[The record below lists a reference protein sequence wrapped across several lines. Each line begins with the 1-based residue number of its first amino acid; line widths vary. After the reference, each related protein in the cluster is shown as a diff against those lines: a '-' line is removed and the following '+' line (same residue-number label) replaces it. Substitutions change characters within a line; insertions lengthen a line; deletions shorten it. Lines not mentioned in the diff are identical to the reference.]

1 MKLSYK
7 IVKKYFTC
15 ILFLLCLSFPKCIQ
29 AQPLDLPPK
38 LLDKLGQV
46 ATPHATDL
54 GRFGDIPMSHY
65 TGRANVTIPIK
76 SYTYNGVTLDIN
88 LSYDTSGLKMNQLPG
103 WVGPGW
109 TLNAGGCITRSQMDF
124 CDEMEF
130 DPLVQQP
137 FSNYFHAYQDLHN
150 YNTSSIINQSLTKDY
165 EPDLFYFNFLGKT
178 GFFFLGD
185 DGQWKVSS
193 DCNLAVEFNV
203 SASTNYINP
212 PIATYPSPYNYY
224 KYPKAI
230 IGFKLYDDDGNRYTF
245 GYDQDAIEYSID
257 YFEANNMNN
266 QHPWV
271 ATSWYLTR
279 VEDHFGNLLYD
290 FSYWRG
296 KFTAQLF
303 KSDISTS
310 LKHGYY
316 NFWAEEHEQNHVYFG
331 TLHLPVYL
339 HQIHTYGGDN
349 VSFMRYSPYEAGTA
363 YRHLYPSL
371 YNPNGTEIVMRPIEG
386 EVPVQFRPYIYL
398 QVRGDSLDK
407 YRVVNDDGLYTHPL
421 SALDFQLLKSITIGN
436 GPSGYTC
443 ELDYDSLSRIH
454 LSKVSMTITDIS
466 SIIPD
471 TIQQYTLLYND
482 FLSVPQDYLTDAY
495 DHWGYYRNPNNTNN
509 EDSVR
514 RNPDVSYA
522 KKGMLTEII
531 YPTGGRS
538 DFEYEMNTYRGYLS
552 FDRQSLVSESGTG
565 GGLRIKSIA
574 EFDSPSSTQ
583 VLRRRSYSYLNPNT
597 NLTSGEL
604 FQKPKYKWVWQNYNQ
619 SNTVMVYKST
629 PVLPLST
636 SSGVTVGYSYVKEV
650 MKDGDS
656 HLYHYSNF
664 SDTFDE
670 LPSFTVS
677 STIATP
683 YARFGELGIMRGKL
697 LNESVSD
704 RNQVIYLN
712 KAYTYRQ
719 DETAYKNFYSNAS
732 NISVLLDIHDVG
744 HIYKIYYFKYDLQN
758 IITNT
763 RQGNVLVSDTV
774 SYEMGDFTNT
784 VQFPTYFRKCVSERV
799 ARGSDN
805 VQKNYTYRT
814 ESHDT
819 CYIPLTTTS
828 VYNGGVL
835 QRTDKTIFRILNN
848 HDVPHYE
855 TTWIS
860 SSFKDTLVTYNSF
873 SDSGLPTK
881 ITRKGEPST
890 RFFWNSKGKLLASVT
905 SSYIGYLQCTELI
918 KNNDNPASQ
927 PDLSPLNVI
936 KRNGTTIFDYPD
948 TKATANIYYN
958 NGLLYMSATGNGS
971 YQYYYYD
978 QLGRLTEIRDQNK
991 KVIQRFTYNYSSSSA
1006 Q

>member
-1 MKLSYK
+1 MKSSYHTIMKCFYCLLLLFSLSCSY
-7 IVKKYFTC
+7 
-15 ILFLLCLSFPKCIQ
+15 SIQ
-29 AQPLDLPPK
+29 AQEITLPPK

-46 ATPHATDL
+46 ATPQATDL
-54 GRFGDIPMSHY
+54 GRFGDIPMSY
-65 TGRANVTIPIK
+65 FTGRADVTIPIK
-76 SYTYNGVTLDIN
+76 SYTYNGVTLNIN

-109 TLNAGGCITRSQMDF
+109 TLNAGGCITRSQRNF

-130 DPLVQQP
+130 DSLVQQP
-137 FSNYFHAYQDLHN
+137 FTNYFHAYQDLHN
-150 YNTSSIINQSLTKDY
+150 YNTSYLINQSLYKDY

-193 DCNLAVEFNV
+193 DCNLVVEFDV
-203 SASTNYINP
+203 SDSTKYINP
-212 PIATYPSPYNYY
+212 PIATYPSPNNNL

-230 IGFKLYDDDGNRYTF
+230 PGFKLYDDGGNRYTF
-245 GYDQDAIEYSID
+245 GYNQDAIEYSID
-257 YFEANNMNN
+257 YFQANSINDRN
-266 QHPWV
+266 PWI

-303 KSDISTS
+303 KSDISS
-310 LKHGYY
+310 SWENANFNY
-316 NFWAEEHEQNHVYFG
+316 NSGNHTQKNVYSG

-339 HQIHTYGGDN
+339 SQIHTYGGDYL
-349 VSFMRYSPYEAGTA
+349 SFMTYAPYEVGTA

-371 YNPNGTEIVMRPIEG
+371 YNPNGVEYNISREG
-386 EVPVQFRPYIYL
+386 TFTQAPYIYL

-482 FLSVPQDYLTDAY
+482 FQSVPQDYLTDAY
-495 DHWGYYRNPNNTNN
+495 DHWGYYRNPNNTG
-509 EDSVR
+509 DDDVK
-514 RNPDVSYA
+514 RNPDVLYA
-522 KKGMLTEII
+522 KKGILTEIR

-538 DFEYEMNTYRGYLS
+538 VFEYEMNTYRGYLS
-552 FDRQSLVSESGTG
+552 YDRQSLVSESGTG

-583 VLRRRSYSYLNPNT
+583 VLRRKSYSYLNPNT
-597 NLTSGEL
+597 SQTSGEL
-604 FQKPKYKWVWQNYNQ
+604 FQKPRYHWEWQNYNHT
-619 SNTVMVYKST
+619 NTAVVYNSS

-636 SSGVTVGYSYVKEV
+636 SSGVTVGYSYVNEV

-656 HLYHYSNF
+656 HMYHYSNF
-664 SDTFDE
+664 SDTYDE
-670 LPSFTVS
+670 LPLHTVS
-677 STIATP
+677 PTVATP
-683 YARFGELGIMRGKL
+683 YARFGELGAMRGRL
-697 LNESVSD
+697 LEESVSN
-704 RNQVIYLN
+704 RNEIIYLN
-712 KAYTYRQ
+712 KIYTYRQ
-719 DETAYKNFYSNAS
+719 DESTFKGFASNAA
-732 NISVLLDIHDVG
+732 NISKLFEIHDIG
-744 HIYKIYYFKYDLQN
+744 NIYKIYYFKYDLKQLV
-758 IITNT
+758 TST
-763 RQGNVLVSDTV
+763 RHGTQFVTDTTLYGMRDYTQMGVL
-774 SYEMGDFTNT
+774 Y
-784 VQFPTYFRKCVSERV
+784 QYFRKCISETIN
-799 ARGSDN
+799 RGSECIR
-805 VQKNYTYRT
+805 KEYTYRAI
-814 ESHDT
+814 SHDW
-819 CYIPLTTTS
+819 YYMPLMTTS
-828 VYNGGVL
+828 IYNGGVL
-835 QRTDKTIFRILNN
+835 QRTNKTIFRVSNN

-860 SSFKDTLVTYNSF
+860 SGLKDTLITYNSF

-881 ITRKGEPST
+881 ITRKGEPPT

-927 PDLSPLNVI
+927 PELSPLNVI

>member
-15 ILFLLCLSFPKCIQ
+15 ILFLLCLSFPKCIL
-29 AQPLDLPPK
+29 AQPLELHPRILQD
-38 LLDKLGQV
+38 LGQV
-46 ATPHATDL
+46 ATPQATDL
-54 GRFGDIPMSHY
+54 GRFGDIPMSYY

-103 WVGPGW
+103 WAGPGW
-109 TLNAGGCITRSQMDF
+109 TLNAGGCITRVQKYH

-130 DPLVQQP
+130 GTTLNIT
-137 FSNYFHAYQDLHN
+137 FSNYFHSYGDLSS
-150 YNTSSIINQSLTKDY
+150 YNSNTIVNQSVFKDY
-165 EPDLFYFNFLGKT
+165 EADLFYFNFMGKT

-203 SASTNYINP
+203 NDSTNFIDP
-212 PIATYPSPYNYY
+212 PISTYPAPSTFHNYNQ
-224 KYPKAI
+224 PKAI
-230 IGFKLYDDDGNRYTF
+230 KGFTIYDDEGNQYLF
-245 GYDQDAIEYSID
+245 GFTPNAIEYSMD
-257 YFEANNMNN
+257 YFMASDTNDRY
-266 QHPWV
+266 PWV
-271 ATSWYLTR
+271 ATSWYLTE
-279 VEDHFGNLLYD
+279 VKDHFGNVLYSL
-290 FSYWRG
+290 SYWRG
-296 KFTAQLF
+296 KFTAQFF
-303 KSDISTS
+303 KHSYTSNKKRIGAAYYDINI
-310 LKHGYY
+310 H
-316 NFWAEEHEQNHVYFG
+316 NPYFYSG

-339 HQIHTYGGDN
+339 HQIHTYGGDYL
-349 VSFMRYSPYEAGTA
+349 SFMTYAPYEVGTA

-371 YNPNGTEIVMRPIEG
+371 YNPNGVEYNISREG
-386 EVPVQFRPYIYL
+386 TFTQAPYIYL

-471 TIQQYTLLYND
+471 TIQQYTLKYNNYQG
-482 FLSVPQDYLTDAY
+482 VPQDYLTEAF
-495 DHWGYYRNPNNTNN
+495 DHWGYYRDPNASGNTIQQRASNF
-509 EDSVR
+509 
-514 RNPDVSYA
+514 SYTMQGA
-522 KKGMLTEII
+522 LTEIG

-538 DFEYEMNTYRGYLS
+538 VLEYELNTYNGVLTD
-552 FDRQSLVSESGTG
+552 DRQVFNSGTNYSG
-565 GGLRIKSIA
+565 NAGGLRVKTIT
-574 EFDSPSSTQ
+574 EYDSSTSSQ
-583 VLRRRSYSYLNPNT
+583 IVRRRTFNYNNPTTNT
-597 NLTSGEL
+597 TSGQL
-604 FQKPKYKWVWQNYNQ
+604 FQTPRYSWFWTYNGNEMSVSQ
-619 SNTVMVYKST
+619 SV
-629 PVLPLST
+629 PVLPLTGSLGT
-636 SSGVTVGYSYVKEV
+636 HIGYSYVTETTE
-650 MKDGDS
+650 DGCS
-656 HLYHYSNF
+656 HRYHFSNF
-664 SDTFDE
+664 SDEKDE
-670 LPSFTVS
+670 LPIYNVS
-677 STIATP
+677 TPAGATP
-683 YARFGELGIMRGKL
+683 YARFGELGNMRGKL
-697 LNESVSD
+697 LEEIVKDS
-704 RNQVIYLN
+704 NQIIFQT
-712 KAYTYRQ
+712 KTYTYRQ
-719 DETAYKNFYSNAS
+719 DEAS
-732 NISVLLDIHDVG
+732 FKGFASKAANIKSLFDTHDVG

-763 RQGNVLVSDTV
+763 RQGNVFVSDTV
-774 SYEMGDFTNT
+774 SYEMGDFTNN
-784 VQFPTYFRKCVSERV
+784 VLFPTYFRKCISERV

-814 ESHDT
+814 LSHDL
-819 CYIPLTTTS
+819 CYMPLTTTS

-835 QRTDKTIFRILNN
+835 QRTNKTIFRVSNN

-860 SSFKDTLVTYNSF
+860 SGFKDTLITYNSF

-881 ITRKGEPST
+881 ITRKGEPPT

-927 PDLSPLNVI
+927 PELSPLNVI

-958 NGLLYMSATGNGS
+958 NGLLYMSATDNGS